1 MQWPRKRSQVVERN
15 STLKRQNTTEN
26 NASKNRSS
34 GIASAGSRTRVNCLE
49 GSYANRYTTDASE
62 ENEANVQK
70 FQHLIRRKRVE
81 ILTLHHREKNGLQ
94 CVYFRAHFDSKF
106 PGVRD
111 TNSSSVVQSS
121 RAEGAVTDFVGYGA
135 TKTISP

>member
-1 MQWPRKRSQVVERN
+1 MQWPKRSQVVERN

-34 GIASAGSRTRVNCLE
+34 V
-49 GSYANRYTTDASE
+49 
-62 ENEANVQK
+62 
-70 FQHLIRRKRVE
+70 
-81 ILTLHHREKNGLQ
+81 
-94 CVYFRAHFDSKF
+94 DSKF